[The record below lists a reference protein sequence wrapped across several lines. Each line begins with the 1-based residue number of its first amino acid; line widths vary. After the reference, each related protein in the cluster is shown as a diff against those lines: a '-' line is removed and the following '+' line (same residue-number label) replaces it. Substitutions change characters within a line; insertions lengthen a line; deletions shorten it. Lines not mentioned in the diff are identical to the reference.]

1 LMATGAIGVHGE
13 VVQSHVPAER
23 KVKVDHAV
31 IQHQPMVEQAVVVL
45 QHQSKDVHSVLV
57 LVCRNVL
64 QLITTYLF
72 NGIQMR

>member
-1 LMATGAIGVHGE
+1 MATGAIGVHGE
-13 VVQSHVPAER
+13 VVQLHVPPER

-57 LVCRNVL
+57 LVCRMYYSLEIHV
-64 QLITTYLF
+64 YLVTF
-72 NGIQMR
+72 R

>member
-1 LMATGAIGVHGE
+1 MATGEIGVRGE
-13 VVQSHVPAER
+13 VVQSHVPVER
-23 KVKVDHAV
+23 KAKVDHAV

-45 QHQSKDVHSVLV
+45 QHQSKDVHAVLV

-64 QLITTYLF
+64 RLITTYLF